1 MPPPPGRCLILVR
14 ARLVPLLPSL
24 ATAVAALLVTAC
36 AAGEEPERDRS
47 ASPAS
52 AEDGVLRVVAGNLTS
67 GGPQDWDAGHGRRIL
82 AGLDADVA
90 LLQEMNVGDD
100 SEAALRGFVDD
111 TFGPGFS
118 FFREPGR
125 RIPNAV
131 VSRFPIIEG
140 GVWLD
145 PEAPDREFV
154 YARIDVPGA
163 RDLWAVSLH
172 LLTTSSTRR
181 RTEAVELVARIR
193 ATVPESDLLV
203 MGGDLN
209 TGSLSESMFGVID
222 EVVVVDGPR
231 PVDNRGNPNTNQSRG
246 KPYDHVL
253 PDPDLAA
260 LRVPTR
266 IGDQEFP
273 SGLVVDTRVYEPL
286 ADIAPALRNDSGAPS
301 MQHMAVVVDF
311 AIDDGG
317 SFPDA
322 GVPDAGVPDAGVPDA
337 SLPDASLPDAA
348 PPGGP
353 AEIVLNEIL
362 ANEAGSSTT
371 GEMIEL
377 VNVGGEDAVLS
388 GFTLSDAT
396 STRHVFAAGEVIPA
410 GGSIAVTGGMTVPGT
425 SRVASTGTLSLSN
438 GGDTVT
444 LRNGAGTVIQ
454 SFQYTSAL
462 TARDGVSMTRT
473 QDGDASAPFVLH
485 DDVSDLASSPNRRN
499 DGAPF

>member
-1 MPPPPGRCLILVR
+1 
-14 ARLVPLLPSL
+14 
-24 ATAVAALLVTAC
+24 
-36 AAGEEPERDRS
+36 
-47 ASPAS
+47 
-52 AEDGVLRVVAGNLTS
+52 VLRVVAGNLTS
-67 GGPQDWDAGHGRRIL
+67 GGPQDWDAGHGRRIV
-82 AGLDADVA
+82 AGLGADVA

-100 SEAALRGFVDD
+100 SDAALRAFVDD
-111 TFGPGFS
+111 AFGPGFS
-118 FFREPGR
+118 FFREAGR

-131 VSRFPIIEG
+131 VSRFPIVEAG
-140 GVWLD
+140 AWQD
-145 PEAPDREFV
+145 SEAPDREFV
-154 YARIDVPGA
+154 YARIDVPGS

-172 LLTTSSTRR
+172 LLTTSTTRR
-181 RTEAVELVARIR
+181 RTEAVELVSRIR
-193 ATVPESDLLV
+193 AAVPESDLLV
-203 MGGDLN
+203 IGGDLN
-209 TGSLSESMFGVID
+209 TNSMSESMFGVID
-222 EVVVVDGPR
+222 DVVVVNGPR
-231 PVDNRGNPNTNQSRG
+231 PVDNRGNPNTNQSRA

-273 SGLVVDTRVYEPL
+273 SGLVVDTRVYDPL
-286 ADIAPALRNDSGAPS
+286 SDIAPALRNDSGAPS

-322 GVPDAGVPDAGVPDA
+322 GIPDAGVPDA
-337 SLPDASLPDAA
+337 SAPDASLPDAGVPDA
-348 PPGGP
+348 AVPDASLPDADVPGGP

-377 VNVGGEDAVLS
+377 VNLGGEDAVLS

-396 STRHVFAAGEVIPA
+396 SVRHVFAAGEVLPA

-425 SRVASTGTLSLSN
+425 SRVASTGSLSLSN

-444 LRNGAGTVIQ
+444 LRTGAGTVIQ
-454 SFQYTSAL
+454 SFHYTSAL

-473 QDGDASAPFVLH
+473 LDGDASAPFVLH
-485 DDVSDLASSPNRRN
+485 DDVSDLAASPNRRN